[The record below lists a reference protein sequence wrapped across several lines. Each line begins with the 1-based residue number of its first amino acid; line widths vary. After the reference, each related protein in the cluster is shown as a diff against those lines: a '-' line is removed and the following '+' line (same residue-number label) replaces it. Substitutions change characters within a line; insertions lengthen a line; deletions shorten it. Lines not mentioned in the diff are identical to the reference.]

1 MLVEDR
7 NTCKSLTPESKL
19 EVLVEGDSK
28 PEALASVEAGPEDL
42 NANWKSIICQLFS
55 SEQNLPFG

>member
-1 MLVEDR
+1 MLIEDR
-7 NTCKSLTPESKL
+7 NTCKSLTPESKP